1 MWIVLRACQNKTN
14 CTKPKGPNMAKQD
27 IKTFT
32 EAGTYT
38 QMTRIP
44 TACRAM
50 NALVTEFVASQVI
63 LIGNLFM
70 RLISKLI
77 VACITALALT
87 SALAQN
93 YPAKGVRIIVAYP
106 AGGATDIV
114 TRLLADH
121 LSRSLGQPF
130 IVENRPGA
138 GGLIGTEF
146 VAKAAPDGHT
156 LLMGVVSSHAIAP
169 SAYKNMPYDSVADF
183 TAISLAAGTSF
194 FITVNPSVPAQN
206 LAELVQYARARPGTL
221 NFGSSGKGTTPHLAG
236 ELFNS
241 MAKVNIQHVPY
252 KGSAPMLNDLLGGQI
267 QVAFDNTVIAHV
279 QAGRLRALATTGPQ
293 RVAALPNVPTAAEAG
308 LAGYEVVTWMGM
320 MGPRGLPA
328 NIISRIGNE
337 MTRIMVLPE
346 VVERLATLG
355 FQPMTNSSSQFTVYL
370 AAERAKW
377 GKVARDAGIEPE

>member
-1 MWIVLRACQNKTN
+1 
-14 CTKPKGPNMAKQD
+14 
-27 IKTFT
+27 
-32 EAGTYT
+32 
-38 QMTRIP
+38 
-44 TACRAM
+44 
-50 NALVTEFVASQVI
+50 
-63 LIGNLFM
+63 M
-70 RLISKLI
+70 RLIRKLI
-77 VACITALALT
+77 FACITALALT

-93 YPAKGVRIIVAYP
+93 YPTKGVRIIVAYP

-146 VAKAAPDGHT
+146 VAKAAPDGYT

-169 SAYKNMPYDSVADF
+169 SAYKNMPYDPVADF

-194 FITVNPSVPAQN
+194 FITVNPSVPAQT

-252 KGSAPMLNDLLGGQI
+252 KGSAPMLNDLLSGQI
-267 QVAFDNTVIAHV
+267 QVAFDNTVISHV

-320 MGPRGLPA
+320 MGPRGLPPPT
-328 NIISRIGNE
+328 ISRIGNE
-337 MTRIMVLPE
+337 MARIMVLPE
-346 VVERLATLG
+346 MVDRLATLG
-355 FQPMTNSSSQFTVYL
+355 FQPMTNSSSQFTAYL

-377 GKVARDAGIEPE
+377 GKAARDAGIEPE